1 MRALLPPTRN
11 QPPGLG
17 LHKVTVTSWGGATA
31 QHHLSSSSSTRTIGM
46 AWLVVYGMVSIVQHR
61 SGLIFL
67 QCIALHNNTLYILHK
82 CTRPLRSIFSHS
94 ALGCTTP
101 LVSASSSYIVVTVT
115 SKGDQHCYIGAL
127 IQTGQNSQIDR
138 DLTVDV
144 SENDFNVHHDCC
156 VLS

>member
-1 MRALLPPTRN
+1 MVGDGGICREIRVRALLPPTRN

-67 QCIALHNNTLYILHK
+67 QCIALHNNTLR
-82 CTRPLRSIFSHS
+82 CTRPL
-94 ALGCTTP
+94 L
-101 LVSASSSYIVVTVT
+101 SASSSYIIVVTVT

-127 IQTGQNSQIDR
+127 IQTGKTYN
-138 DLTVDV
+138 LTGT
-144 SENDFNVHHDCC
+144 
-156 VLS
+156 